1 MKARVLILNAGS
13 SSLKFHLLNM
23 PDEISL
29 CKGMAERL
37 GADKSVLK
45 VQTSESEWEEEL
57 GNSDHQG
64 ALKRIA
70 GILSELEESENQ
82 GDSGISAV
90 GHRVVHGGARFSSTT
105 EITDTVKAQIRELST
120 LAPLHNPRNLEGI
133 LLSEAFFPEALQVA
147 VFDTA
152 FHRTIP
158 EKARFYA
165 IPRSLTEAEG
175 IQVYGFHGT
184 SHKYVYEQVAPGL
197 DKQARVISLHLGNG
211 CSATA
216 IKGGKS
222 VDHSLGFTPSN
233 GLIMG
238 TRSGDIDH
246 GIVFYMM
253 ETLGYTQKEVNSIL
267 NRKSGLLGLTGFT
280 DLRDIQKGAASGNTD
295 CKLAMEMVAY
305 RIRKY
310 IGAYTAAMNGLDA
323 LIFTAGIGEHSS
335 ELRSMVCS
343 DMDVFG
349 IHLDQSLNA
358 LSTKGNRAIHKEE
371 SRVQIWVIP
380 TDEEL
385 EIARQT
391 YRLLSEQSAFRKP

>member
-23 PDEISL
+23 PEEVSL

-37 GADKSVLK
+37 GTENPLLK
-45 VQTSESEWEEEL
+45 VKTSQAEWEEAL
-57 GNSDHQG
+57 RASDHQS

-70 GILSELEESENQ
+70 EILNELHVPEGQE
-82 GDSGISAV
+82 GPGISAI

-105 EITDTVKAQIRELST
+105 EITDTVKEQIRELST

-133 LLSEAFFPEALQVA
+133 VLSETFFPQAFQVA

-152 FHRTIP
+152 FHRSIP
-158 EKARFYA
+158 EKARYYA
-165 IPRSLTEAEG
+165 IPRGLSESGG

-184 SHKYVYEQVAPGL
+184 SHKYVFEQLAPGL
-197 DKQARVISLHLGNG
+197 DKDAKVISLHLGNG

-216 IKGGKS
+216 IRGGKS

-253 ETLGYTQKEVNSIL
+253 ETLGYSREEVNDIL
-267 NRKSGLLGLTGFT
+267 NRKSGLLGLTGYT
-280 DLRDIQKGAASGNTD
+280 DLRDIQKGAASGNPE
-295 CKLAMEMVAY
+295 CGLAMEMVAY

-335 ELRSMVCS
+335 DLRKMVCS
-343 DMDVFG
+343 ELDAFG
-349 IHLDQSLNA
+349 IELDDDLNS
-358 LSTKGNRAIHKEE
+358 LSTKGNRAIHAEG
-371 SRVQIWVIP
+371 SRVEIWVIP

-391 YRLLSEQSAFRKP
+391 YSLYADTPGVRRT